1 MIEKLR
7 KNLVFSFLLTAVVF
21 FAIAVYADFNSVIN
35 SFIKFNWLLLPVL
48 LFLSLGNYV
57 VRFIKWEYY
66 LRLLSIKISLDKSI
80 KIFFSGLSMSASP
93 GKMGEVLKSFLL
105 KEILNEPISKTASII
120 FAERLTDF
128 LSLTFLAITGI
139 YFFNYSAIWVY
150 LVLIFFV
157 MLIIAISNRKI
168 AGSVIGVLNKFSYL
182 KSHSSKIIN
191 LYESA
196 YILLQPKPLLR
207 MILLSTFSWFF
218 ECFAFYL
225 ILINFDVSV
234 TILFPTF
241 VYALSTIAGA
251 VSMLPGGL
259 GVTEGSLSLILISRG
274 IAKETA
280 VAATFIIRVVTLWF
294 AVILGSAVLFIFQR
308 QYKNSLINKQI

>member
-1 MIEKLR
+1 LIEKLK
-7 KNLVFSFLLTAVVF
+7 KNLVFSFLIAAIVF
-21 FAIAVYADFNSVIN
+21 FAIAVFADFNSVID
-35 SFIKFNWLLLPVL
+35 SFKKFNWLLLPVL
-48 LFLSLGNYV
+48 LLLSSGNYV
-57 VRFIKWEYY
+57 VRFFKWEYY
-66 LRLLSIKISLDKSI
+66 LRLLGIKIPLDQSI

-105 KEILNEPISKTASII
+105 KEIYNEPISKTASII

-128 LSLTFLAITGI
+128 LSLTFLAIIGV

-150 LVLIFFV
+150 FVLIFFV

-168 AGSVIGVLNKFSYL
+168 AESLISVLNKFSYL
-182 KSHSSKIIN
+182 KSHSPKIIN
-191 LYESA
+191 LYETA
-196 YILLQPKPLLR
+196 YLLLQPIPLLR

-225 ILINFDVSV
+225 ILINFDLNV

-241 VYALSTIAGA
+241 VYSLSTIAGA

-259 GVTEGSLSLILISRG
+259 GVTEGSLSLILISSG
-274 IAKETA
+274 ISKEIAIASTL
-280 VAATFIIRVVTLWF
+280 IIRAVTLWF
-294 AVILGSAVLFIFQR
+294 AVLLGSTVLFFFNR
-308 QYKNSLINKQI
+308 QYKSSLINK

>member
-1 MIEKLR
+1 MIEKLK
-7 KNLVFSFLLTAVVF
+7 KNLVFSFLITAIVF
-21 FAIAVYADFNSVIN
+21 FAIAVYADFNSVID
-35 SFIKFNWLLLPVL
+35 SFKKFNWLLLPVL
-48 LFLSLGNYV
+48 LLLSSGNYV
-57 VRFIKWEYY
+57 VRFFKWEYY
-66 LRLLSIKISLDKSI
+66 LRLLGIKIPLDQSI

-105 KEILNEPISKTASII
+105 KEIFNEPISKTASII

-128 LSLTFLAITGI
+128 LSLTFLAIIGV

-150 LVLIFFV
+150 FVLIFFV

-168 AGSVIGVLNKFSYL
+168 AESLISVLNKFSYL
-182 KSHSSKIIN
+182 KSHSTKIIN
-191 LYESA
+191 LYETA
-196 YILLQPKPLLR
+196 YLLLQPIPLLR

-225 ILINFDVSV
+225 ILINFDLNV

-241 VYALSTIAGA
+241 VYSLSTIAGA

-259 GVTEGSLSLILISRG
+259 GVTEGSLSLILISSG
-274 IAKETA
+274 ISKEIAIASTL
-280 VAATFIIRVVTLWF
+280 IIRAVTLWF
-294 AVILGSAVLFIFQR
+294 AVLLGSTVLFFFNK
-308 QYKNSLINKQI
+308 QYKSSLINK